1 MTPIRLTNWPFVLL
15 STILAY
21 SVVGVDRNNFKTCQ
35 QSSFCRRCRGVEPGK
50 SPYALQLNTLR
61 VEDSSVEAILINT
74 NNLVQFKFQLF
85 ALLDATFRMK
95 INELAPLKPRYEVQ
109 YALVGEPSLAKLEVL
124 ERSAEHVTL
133 RAGDNKVKIYG
144 APFRLDFYSGDHLVI
159 SSNARGL
166 MRFEHIRQKPEKKE
180 EVEGEQLAKEA
191 PVDDD
196 TASDPGAWEENFK
209 SFQDSK
215 PNGPEAVALDFSF
228 VGAQNAFGIP
238 EHADSFALKSTKGT
252 DPYRLYNLDVFE
264 YEINNGMSL
273 YGAIPLI
280 VAHGVTHTTGVFWL
294 NSAETWVDIMG
305 TSDQNV
311 VSSIVNFVSGAD
323 RTPQVDAHFI
333 SESGIIDTFFMLGPQ
348 PKDVFRQYTK
358 LTGTAPLPQYFTLGY
373 HQSRW
378 NYNDQDDVRN
388 VHAKFDEHDLPM
400 DVMWLD
406 IEHTDNKKYFTWDQT
421 KFTQPLDMIN
431 NLTAKGRKLVIIV
444 DPHIKRDGNYFL
456 HQDAENNGYYVKN
469 KEGKDFEGWCW
480 PGSSSYLDLFNP
492 VVRDYYSSRYL
503 LENHQG
509 STLDLYIWNDMNEPS
524 VFSGPEVTMDK
535 DCIHHGGW
543 EHRDVHNIYGFMQ
556 SMASYKGLLDRSEG
570 KLRPF
575 LLTRSFF
582 PGSQRYT
589 AMWTGDNSADWS
601 HLKITIPM
609 CLSVALAGMS
619 FCGADVGGFF
629 KTPDSELIVRWY
641 QLGAFQPFF
650 RAHSHID
657 TKRREPW
664 LYDEQT
670 LMLIREVLRKRYSY
684 LPYWYTLFY
693 EHEKTGAPVMR
704 PLWAEFPSEL
714 ATFTIDDE
722 HLIGNALL
730 VHPVTDSGASSVNVY
745 FPGPHTW
752 WYSVDTY
759 QKYVGGTN
767 IQIPVNIRSI
777 PVYQR
782 GGTIIPKKERIR
794 RSSVLSFDDPYT
806 LIVALDKN
814 NSAAGTLYID
824 DGESFEYRSGK
835 YLYLSLQFD
844 GKTLSSS
851 FIDHTQY
858 PTKSW
863 LERVII
869 VGWQTP
875 ISQAQVTSKSVGMMT
890 VETVYKKATQTL
902 VIRKPTVSM
911 TEEWTI
917 KLQ

>member
-1 MTPIRLTNWPFVLL
+1 MTPI
-15 STILAY
+15 
-21 SVVGVDRNNFKTCQ
+21 
-35 QSSFCRRCRGVEPGK
+35 RRCRGVEPGK
-50 SPYALQLNTLR
+50 SPYELQLNTLR

-133 RAGDNKVKIYG
+133 KAGDNKVKIYGAPFRLDFYSGDHLVISSNARGLMRFEHIRQKPEKLEVLERSAEHVTLKAGDNKVKIYG

-180 EVEGEQLAKEA
+180 EVEGEQLAEEA

-358 LTGTAPLPQYFTLGY
+358 LTGTAPLPQYFALGY

-406 IEHTDNKKYFTWDQT
+406 IEHTDNKKYVYYLWAKYTFSIHSKVESSISLGT
-421 KFTQPLDMIN
+421 KLSLLSPSDMIN

-509 STLDLYIWNDMNEPS
+509 STLDLYIWNDMIRA
-524 VFSGPEVTMDK
+524 F
-535 DCIHHGGW
+535 CI
-543 EHRDVHNIYGFMQ
+543 
-556 SMASYKGLLDRSEG
+556 
-570 KLRPF
+570 
-575 LLTRSFF
+575 
-582 PGSQRYT
+582 
-589 AMWTGDNSADWS
+589 
-601 HLKITIPM
+601 
-609 CLSVALAGMS
+609 
-619 FCGADVGGFF
+619 
-629 KTPDSELIVRWY
+629 
-641 QLGAFQPFF
+641 
-650 RAHSHID
+650 
-657 TKRREPW
+657 
-664 LYDEQT
+664 
-670 LMLIREVLRKRYSY
+670 
-684 LPYWYTLFY
+684 
-693 EHEKTGAPVMR
+693 
-704 PLWAEFPSEL
+704 
-714 ATFTIDDE
+714 
-722 HLIGNALL
+722 
-730 VHPVTDSGASSVNVY
+730 
-745 FPGPHTW
+745 
-752 WYSVDTY
+752 
-759 QKYVGGTN
+759 
-767 IQIPVNIRSI
+767 
-777 PVYQR
+777 
-782 GGTIIPKKERIR
+782 
-794 RSSVLSFDDPYT
+794 
-806 LIVALDKN
+806 
-814 NSAAGTLYID
+814 
-824 DGESFEYRSGK
+824 
-835 YLYLSLQFD
+835 
-844 GKTLSSS
+844 
-851 FIDHTQY
+851 
-858 PTKSW
+858 
-863 LERVII
+863 
-869 VGWQTP
+869 
-875 ISQAQVTSKSVGMMT
+875 
-890 VETVYKKATQTL
+890 
-902 VIRKPTVSM
+902 
-911 TEEWTI
+911 
-917 KLQ
+917 

>member
-1 MTPIRLTNWPFVLL
+1 M
-15 STILAY
+15 
-21 SVVGVDRNNFKTCQ
+21 
-35 QSSFCRRCRGVEPGK
+35 
-50 SPYALQLNTLR
+50 
-61 VEDSSVEAILINT
+61 VEAILINT

-124 ERSAEHVTL
+124 ERSAEHVTIK
-133 RAGDNKVKIYG
+133 AGDNKVKIY
-144 APFRLDFYSGDHLVI
+144 ATPFRLDFYSGDHLVI

-166 MRFEHIRQKPEKKE
+166 MRFEHIRQKPEKKKHPKYIQQGYNPHPLRRQQIKHDETDFFVYIQRCLISRKE
-180 EVEGEQLAKEA
+180 EVEGEQPAEEA
-191 PVDDD
+191 PLDDD

-209 SFQDSK
+209 SFHDSK

-264 YEINNGMSL
+264 YEIHNGMSL

-294 NSAETWVDIMG
+294 NGAETWVDIMG

-323 RTPQVDAHFI
+323 RTPQVDTHFI

-358 LTGTAPLPQYFTLGY
+358 LTGTAPLPQYFALGY

-421 KFTQPLDMIN
+421 KFTQPIDMIN

-480 PGSSSYLDLFNP
+480 PGSSSYLDLFSP
-492 VVRDYYSSRYL
+492 SVRDYYSSRYL

-535 DCIHHGGW
+535 DCVHHGGW
-543 EHRDVHNIYGFMQ
+543 EHRDVHNIYGLMQ

-693 EHEKTGAPVMR
+693 EHETTGAPVMR

-722 HLIGNALL
+722 HLIGNVLL

-745 FPGPHTW
+745 FPGPDTW

-767 IQIPVNIRSI
+767 IQIPVNMRSI

-814 NSAAGTLYID
+814 VSFVWLY
-824 DGESFEYRSGK
+824 RVGK
-835 YLYLSLQFD
+835 
-844 GKTLSSS
+844 
-851 FIDHTQY
+851 
-858 PTKSW
+858 
-863 LERVII
+863 
-869 VGWQTP
+869 
-875 ISQAQVTSKSVGMMT
+875 MT
-890 VETVYKKATQTL
+890 VETIYKKAMQTL
-902 VIRKPTVSM
+902 VIRKPAVSM